1 MGVRDRRGGRERR
14 RRRRKGGEGRE
25 RTTIR
30 TPCRKFL
37 ATPLALYPPPHRLG
51 VNALTNKSNK

>member
-37 ATPLALYPPPHRLG
+37 ATPLALYPPPHRL
-51 VNALTNKSNK
+51 